1 MISND
6 EVARLD
12 QRLARQSLGPVDVI
26 SNQAVSAVL
35 SCVRSI
41 TTALP
46 PGSTRSAADSPPAFL
61 RSRLPGCTLR
71 SQDRASLGRR
81 SGKNSRGL
89 PPTDGFER
97 AGALPALRSSPH
109 RTEAPFR
116 VVRRMKTDHHGNGDR
131 LARDQ
136 LSMQ

>member
-41 TTALP
+41 TTALRQAARDRP
-46 PGSTRSAADSPPAFL
+46 LTALLLSFEVGYLVARS
-61 RSRLPGCTLR
+61 
-71 SQDRASLGRR
+71 GRR
-81 SGKNSRGL
+81 I
-89 PPTDGFER
+89 
-97 AGALPALRSSPH
+97 A
-109 RTEAPFR
+109 
-116 VVRRMKTDHHGNGDR
+116 RR
-131 LARDQ
+131 
-136 LSMQ
+136 